1 MTAEQIAEERPLQ
14 RRVEQVQ
21 PDIAAV
27 RFKVT
32 ALEQQARTLITQ
44 RPVVAMLIA
53 AGAGY
58 LVARVVARGTR

>member
-1 MTAEQIAEERPLQ
+1 MSTDQIVEERPLR

-21 PDIAAV
+21 PDIAAA
-27 RFKVT
+27 RLKVT
-32 ALEQQARTLITQ
+32 ELEQQARTLIRQ
-44 RPVVAMLIA
+44 RPVVAMMIA